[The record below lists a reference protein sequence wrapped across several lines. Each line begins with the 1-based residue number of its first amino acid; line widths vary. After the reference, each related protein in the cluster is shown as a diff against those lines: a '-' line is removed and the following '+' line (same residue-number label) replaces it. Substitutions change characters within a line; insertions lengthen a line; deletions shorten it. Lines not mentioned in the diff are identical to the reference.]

1 MLKRTNKYNA
11 KKFISSD
18 GTKYDSKREYFRHL
32 ELLEMETNGVISEL
46 NRQVEF
52 TLLPAVKVTETVQ
65 LKTKSKE
72 VTKTIQQPIKY
83 VADFVYTENGE
94 KVVEDV
100 KISPKVLPKD
110 YVLKKKLLF
119 YFYKYKIREY
129 YGEKK

>member
-1 MLKRTNKYNA
+1 MFKRTNKYNA
-11 KKFISSD
+11 KKFISSN

-32 ELLEMETNGVISEL
+32 ELLEMEANGVISEL

-65 LKTKSKE
+65 LKTKTKE

-119 YFYKYKIREY
+119 YFHGYKIREY
-129 YGEKK
+129 YGKKE